1 MTLVYIQEML
11 FYSDVD
17 ECMSELDNCDKD
29 AECTNT
35 IGNFTCAC
43 NTGFTG
49 DGYSCS
55 MFGGFVLEREL
66 VSWRISEGRQRG

>member
-1 MTLVYIQEML
+1 ML

-43 NTGFTG
+43 NTGFNG

-55 MFGGFVLEREL
+55 MFGGFVLERE
-66 VSWRISEGRQRG
+66 W